1 MNSADVEKVVA
12 EAQDN
17 YQEVLKRLGYQ
28 EGDYP
33 LARYITYMLNACGM
47 LKHYEYKARPEGLI
61 EGSGRE
67 GDSHKRLVGQ
77 VQKLQGDVERV
88 AEMAVSTEEALNTAR
103 SQHDHHADLIGTLQK
118 RTDGIDYLLKERCDG
133 LYDLINDLYTQIGRL
148 NKRCDAINELRR
160 DNYSSIR
167 VLEDRL
173 DAAKQTRGMDD
184 EC

>member
-88 AEMAVSTEEALNTAR
+88 AEMAVSTEETLNTAR
-103 SQHDHHADLIGTLQK
+103 NQHDHHADLIGTLQK
-118 RTDGIDYLLKERCDG
+118 RTDGIDYLLKE
-133 LYDLINDLYTQIGRL
+133 
-148 NKRCDAINELRR
+148 RCDAINELRR